1 MDCNKTV
8 YQHPVFTLTLP
19 LPLAQRTPSLW
30 FRSLPTG
37 TDYPSIL
44 VLGKLGKLP
53 QLLAHEPYFSL
64 YHSSYKKM
72 YPREHGPHRGPRKAA
87 APGLSDPWR
96 MTGKTLMHAWLVL
109 SGLILLPRTH
119 LEPGDF
125 PKKLFGQSYL
135 RQALESQIILDAPVW
150 VSICICM
157 YVCVCRYVCVH
168 VCECVL
174 VS

>member
-1 MDCNKTV
+1 
-8 YQHPVFTLTLP
+8 
-19 LPLAQRTPSLW
+19 
-30 FRSLPTG
+30 
-37 TDYPSIL
+37 
-44 VLGKLGKLP
+44 
-53 QLLAHEPYFSL
+53 
-64 YHSSYKKM
+64 
-72 YPREHGPHRGPRKAA
+72 
-87 APGLSDPWR
+87 
-96 MTGKTLMHAWLVL
+96 MTGKTLMRAWLVL